1 MSDQDDCIQIKDLNR
16 LEAVK
21 NTDLLLLDDGISSC
35 NAITFENFLKTTK
48 DKTFKGEG
56 LTYFKEIIKS
66 TIATELQQDDNFINQ
81 VYSKILSKF
90 LNDESSSISNTY
102 SKVKDKLGSGLSTY
116 NLSKDDYFVTSSYS
130 SLQRAKIPE
139 YLTGIPSGFTTTKSR
154 TSSTP
159 IYASSLKSQAY
170 ILDMTSSSRDQEVKL
185 IFNKYDDN
193 DPIYLDIYV
202 DLTISSSGYT
212 YTKKV
217 SLKYSDESQ
226 TSTAYYYKAQN
237 ALIDIVCPVLRGW
250 YIQKRAYVNGN
261 SVPSL
266 VKL

>member
-66 TIATELQQDDNFINQ
+66 TIATELQQDDDFINQ

-102 SKVKDKLGSGLSTY
+102 SKVKDKLGSGLSTHS
-116 NLSKDDYFVTSSYS
+116 LSKDDYFVTSSYS
-130 SLQRAKIPE
+130 SLQRSQIPE
-139 YLTGIPSGFTTTKSR
+139 YLTGIPSGFNSTREGT
-154 TSSTP
+154 TSSS
-159 IYASSLKSQAY
+159 IYESSLRRQAY
-170 ILDMTSSSRDQEVKL
+170 RLDMTSQYSNQDVTLVFYSS
-185 IFNKYDDN
+185 DD
-193 DPIYLDIYV
+193 DKPIYLDIYV
-202 DLTISSSGYT
+202 DVSIYAGSSSV
-212 YTKKV
+212 KKYV
-217 SLKYSDESQ
+217 YLKYSSESQ
-226 TSTAYYYKAQN
+226 KSIIYERGGSNMTLNDYSP
-237 ALIDIVCPVLRGW
+237 LFRGW
-250 YIQKRAYVNGN
+250 YIQKRLYKSGSYV
-261 SVPSL
+261 PAL